1 MSGFRDMVAAD
12 IKSTFLNVAEFAEIR
27 TVIYDGE
34 TYPGIPIVIT
44 GLKEQARRQLE
55 GDHVQGLYR
64 VTSVMHC
71 ALDDL
76 GGKQPEKGTRIRI
89 QDDEDGVFFREYYV
103 ATSICQMGMLRVELE
118 AIEE

>member
-12 IKSTFLNVAEFAEIR
+12 NKSVFLNVDEFAETR
-27 TVIYDGE
+27 TVIYDGV
-34 TYPGIPIVIT
+34 TYTGIPIVIT

-55 GDHVQGLYR
+55 GDHAQGLYR
-64 VTSVMHC
+64 ATSVMHC

-76 GGKQPEKGTRIRI
+76 DGHQPEKGTRIRI
-89 QDDEDGVFFREYYV
+89 QDDEGGVYYREYYV
-103 ATSICQMGMLRVELE
+103 ATSVCQMGMLRVELE